1 MSDVRAGTE
10 TTGES
15 ETSSGL
21 TRRQVLVAGA
31 TFAGYAVAVDKVLA
45 QAIKTD
51 TTGIQAGDFEVKIG
65 DYMMPVYEA
74 RPASGG
80 PAPIV
85 VCISE
90 IWGVHE
96 WVRDVTRRFAKA
108 GYFAVAPELFKR
120 EGGVAQIPNI
130 QDILKIVLAVP
141 RKQVLGDIAA
151 TVDWAKKRPG
161 ARADRAGVTGWC
173 WGGSTVFQV
182 AATNPDMKAAVAWY
196 GPPARPYPDQP
207 APVTGFDVAKDI
219 KIPLLGLFGEEDKS
233 PTPDDARKMGEMV
246 KQHHP
251 NLEIVVY
258 PGATHGFFADY
269 RPSFNATA
277 AADAWKRCTD
287 WFAKSLK
294 A

>member
-1 MSDVRAGTE
+1 MSD
-10 TTGES
+10 TTLGS
-15 ETSSGL
+15 EVTGGP
-21 TRRQVLVAGA
+21 TRRQVPKVGGA
-31 TFAGYAVAVDKVLA
+31 TFAGYAVAVEKVLA
-45 QAIKTD
+45 QAVKTD
-51 TTGIQAGDFEVKIG
+51 TVGIQAGDFEVKIG

-74 RPASGG
+74 RPTAGQ

-108 GYFAVAPELFKR
+108 GYYAVAPELFKR

-151 TVDWAKKRPG
+151 SVDWAKKRPG
-161 ARADRAGVTGWC
+161 ARADRVGVTGWC
-173 WGGSTVFQV
+173 WGGSTVYQV

-219 KIPLLGLFGEEDKS
+219 KIPLLGLYGELDTS
-233 PTPDDARKMGEMV
+233 PTPADARKLGDLV
-246 KQHHP
+246 KQHNP
-251 NLEIVVY
+251 NVELVVY
-258 PGATHGFFADY
+258 PGAQHGFFADY
-269 RPSFNATA
+269 RPSFNAAA
-277 AADAWKRCTD
+277 AADGWKRCTD
-287 WFAKSLK
+287 WFGKYLK